1 MSAPHRLYQHP
12 GIAATVNMDH
22 IKRRY
27 YMTHGDINPSRIVPQ
42 APSWISPAT
51 TAAGICR
58 TTPSIDPPKLTP
70 VCRLPRIAS
79 DG

>member
-27 YMTHGDINPSRIVPQ
+27 YMTHGDINPSRIVPLG
-42 APSWISPAT
+42 PELDFTRPH
-51 TAAGICR
+51 GR
-58 TTPSIDPPKLTP
+58 E
-70 VCRLPRIAS
+70 RLQDRAER
-79 DG
+79 